1 MKFSKLKNLKSLIIL
16 LVLIISF
23 TLFIFLF
30 YKQKESALTYATVDL
45 NKKHLIDLT
54 GDGEKETIEILNE
67 NNIYDVKIATI
78 DSTILLSSLL
88 PDKLLTSSD
97 EGNIFKIRFINISRD
112 NKPEILVQGIKNNE
126 TINYVFSYDKEFK
139 LVLSDNN
146 NVCGVI
152 DSNMVKTPQFIT
164 MNYSGKKENLKSN
177 MLINNEIVN
186 STRNSLSIP
195 GIDNVISLIDYIN
208 LQVEIDSHPDIFTD
222 NISSKELSN
231 LWKLNK
237 DHFQYEFKD
246 SFFFDS
252 TLDEK
257 GNITECTYI
266 LSFSKKNKKDNSIEP
281 FDVEIKLIK
290 DYYND
295 LRISEMRFFSQK

>member
-16 LVLIISF
+16 LVLTISF

-30 YKQKESALTYATVDL
+30 YKQKETIETYATVDL
-45 NKKHLIDLT
+45 NKKYLIDLT

-67 NNIYDVKIATI
+67 NTTYDVKITSS
-78 DSTILLSSLL
+78 DSTTLLSSLL
-88 PDKLLTSSD
+88 PDKILSSS
-97 EGNIFKIRFINISRD
+97 EKGNIFKLRFINISRD
-112 NKPEILVQGIKNNE
+112 IKPEILIQGIKNNS

-146 NVCGVI
+146 NICGVL

-164 MNYSGKKENLKSN
+164 LNYSGKKENFKSN
-177 MLINNEIVN
+177 MIINNEIIN
-186 STRNSLSIP
+186 STRSSLSIP
-195 GIDNVISLIDYIN
+195 GIDNVIALIDYIN
-208 LQVEIDSHPDIFTD
+208 LEVEIDSHPDIFTD

-231 LWKLNK
+231 LWKLDK
-237 DHFQYEFKD
+237 DTFQYSFKD
-246 SFFFDS
+246 SFFFDT
-252 TLDEK
+252 TLNEK
-257 GNITECTYI
+257 GDIEECTYI
-266 LSFSKKNKKDNSIEP
+266 LSFSKKNKKDNLIQP
-281 FDVEIKLIK
+281 FDIEIKLIK